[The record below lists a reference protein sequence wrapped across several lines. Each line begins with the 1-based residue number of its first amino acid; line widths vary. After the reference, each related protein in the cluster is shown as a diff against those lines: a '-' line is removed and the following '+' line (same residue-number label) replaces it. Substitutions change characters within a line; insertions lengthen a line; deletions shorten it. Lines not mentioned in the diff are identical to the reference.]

1 MSVINTNLKALITQD
16 ALNINNRHLSTA
28 MERLSTGYRINSA
41 KDDAAGLAIS
51 TRMDTQVRGLSMA
64 IKNAHDGISV
74 IGTAEGAMEEVTNML
89 QRMRELAIQSANDT
103 NSEKDR
109 KYLQDEIDQLVREID
124 RVSETTQFNSINV
137 LDGTYECKIFQIGA
151 NQGQTMNISIGSMS
165 SKVLGVALSN
175 SAATAEYCPPPD
187 PILTGTTAQG
197 TSANPTV
204 VDLEF
209 LNNSGS
215 DAYSMTFKDELSG
228 LTAVITSLSVDLT
241 NTLSKNN
248 FRDTINLAFT
258 TSQTDTTIT
267 GSSQMSSSSTST
279 INLTTTTSYDRTKFS
294 ISVDGGPNVEIDVR
308 SDLLSTSGID
318 TTSVTQTI
326 LVSAIETQLQRL
338 FDSRLSVGT
347 SGGSFTI
354 TDDEGRRLKVTQGA
368 GDGFLFGTD
377 PVNCGALLARET
389 TRNNLSVNWSANI
402 LTLTN
407 SGGGKTTISDYQALN
422 NSQILMNIVDN
433 NQIDGLYDPVLLATS
448 STTNLPTVPSATFTG
463 KIEQTQMS
471 IRFSDKVGDGSSAEY
486 AFKLT
491 NGQGDIYAQFSG
503 SGLDVYKTLSDGSIR
518 ESVLSALSS
527 GVTNLGLTDSSIDI
541 SEWDVA
547 MSGDHL
553 LITNKKGRALAVED
567 FSSSAGYMTATPVNE
582 PGSANILADKNAYY
596 SETRIGLNTSAFGLD
611 YSASGTDRFTFALD
625 GVTNS
630 ANLTV
635 NVNGSAVGGGLVSGD
650 SFAASV
656 QSALRGADIMIR
668 DPNDG
673 SAIATASLTSITVKY
688 DPDTAE
694 LVIRDPAGRAIGFGM
709 DSSANSLCNTG
720 YILSTAFVTGPPNKM
735 YTVDVDSSVA
745 QGDVYNAT
753 TVTLDFSTSD
763 VAFNFQLNGQY
774 LDGSSS
780 STGSALIASNI
791 IDWNAEYPFGSSVL
805 KSKLDALMT
814 ELNSVHPRNVF
825 EYSIFGDQIT
835 FYQRDGGEIILGGY
849 VSSSNNRKLTAE
861 VTPGLDQGEK
871 ITLSFNAH
879 TIASGGTAEGTGA
892 LTTTA
897 TLNVEGDDIYS
908 MKISN
913 GTQSYSFDST
923 IVDISNSK
931 SVATFV
937 QKLEE
942 SLFGSNIN
950 ATMDLD
956 GNIFFTREDGGLI
969 ILQEFTSA
977 AGRQGTWTPNPGQG
991 NSISLTGK
999 GIIESATTN
1008 SLLLSDSSSS
1018 TTKNISMTSSSAIT
1032 TYVPIGDE
1040 AKLSVS
1046 NISISTQKDSEL
1058 AIDAIDYA
1066 LDYVQ
1071 AERSNLGAIQNRLTH
1086 TIDNLS
1092 NIVTNTAASRSKI
1105 RDADYAKET
1114 AELSRTQIIQQAA
1127 TAILAQANQSPQSVL
1142 QLLQ

>member
-28 MERLSTGYRINSA
+28 MERLSTGFRINSA

-89 QRMRELAIQSANDT
+89 QRIRELSIQSANDT
-103 NSEKDR
+103 NSDKDR
-109 KYLQDEIDQLVREID
+109 EYLQDEVNQLIREID
-124 RVSETTQFNSINV
+124 RISETTQFNSMNV
-137 LDGTYECKIFQIGA
+137 LDGTYDCKIFQIGA

-175 SAATAEYCPPPD
+175 SAAAAEYCPPPD
-187 PILTGTTAQG
+187 PLLVGSTAQG
-197 TSANPTV
+197 TSATPTI

-209 LNNSGS
+209 LNTSGS
-215 DAYSMTFKDELSG
+215 DAYTMTFKDELSG

-241 NTLSKNN
+241 NTLSKNS
-248 FRDTINLAFT
+248 FRDTINLAFS

-279 INLTTTTSYDRTKFS
+279 INLTSSTSYDKTKFS
-294 ISVDGGPNVEIDVR
+294 ISIDGGPNVEIDLR
-308 SDLLSTSGID
+308 SDLLSLSGID

-338 FDSRLSVGT
+338 FDSRIAVGT
-347 SGGSFTI
+347 SGGSFKI

-377 PVNCGALLARET
+377 AVNCGALIARET
-389 TRNNLSVNWSANI
+389 TRNNLSVDWSANI

-407 SGGGKTTISDYQALN
+407 SAGGKSIISGYQALN
-422 NSQILMNIVDN
+422 DSQILMNIVDDS
-433 NQIDGLYDPVLLATS
+433 QIEGLYDPILLATIS
-448 STTNLPTVPSATFTG
+448 ETNLPTIPSATFTG
-463 KIEQTQMS
+463 KTEETQMS
-471 IRFSDKVGDGSSAEY
+471 IRFSDQVGNGTSAEY
-486 AFKLT
+486 SFKLT
-491 NGQGDIYAQFSG
+491 NGQGDIYAEFGG
-503 SGLDVYKTLSDGSIR
+503 SGLNVFKSLSSGSIKDTI
-518 ESVLSALSS
+518 VSALSS
-527 GVTNLGLTDSSIDI
+527 GVSNLGITDSSIDI
-541 SEWDVA
+541 SEWDVV

-567 FSSSAGYMTATPVNE
+567 FSSSAGYLTATPVNE

-611 YSASGTDRFTFALD
+611 YSAAGTDRFMFTLD

-630 ANLTV
+630 ANITV
-635 NVNGSAVGGGLVSGD
+635 NVNGSATGGGLVSGET
-650 SFAASV
+650 FAASV
-656 QSALRGADIMIR
+656 QSALRAADIMVR

-673 SAIATASLTSITVKY
+673 SAITAADLSSISVTY
-688 DPDTAE
+688 DADTAE

-709 DSSANSLCNTG
+709 DSSANTLCKTG
-720 YILSTAFVTGPPNKM
+720 LILTTAFVTGPPNKM

-753 TVTLDFSTSD
+753 TVTLDFSTTDIS
-763 VAFNFQLNGQY
+763 FNLQVNGQY

-791 IDWNAEYPFGSSVL
+791 IDWNAEYPFGSSIL
-805 KSKLDALMT
+805 KSKLDELMST
-814 ELNSVHPRNVF
+814 LNSVHPRDVF

-835 FYQRDGGEIILGGY
+835 LYQRDGGEIILGGY
-849 VSSSNNRKLTAE
+849 VTSSNNRKLTAE
-861 VTPGLDQGEK
+861 VTPGIEQGEK

-892 LTTTA
+892 LA
-897 TLNVEGDDIYS
+897 TNAVLNMEGDDIYS
-908 MKISN
+908 MKLSN
-913 GTQSYSFDST
+913 GTDVYSFENT

-931 SVATFV
+931 SVDSFL

-942 SLFGSNIN
+942 SLFGSEIS
-950 ATMDLD
+950 ASMDLD
-956 GNIFFTREDGGLI
+956 GNIFFNRKDGGLI

-977 AGRQGTWTPNPGQG
+977 AGRQGSWTPDPGQG
-991 NSISLTGK
+991 QKITLTGK
-999 GIIESATTN
+999 GIIEPSTTSMLSLTNSSSMATKNLTLTDSSAT
-1008 SLLLSDSSSS
+1008 
-1018 TTKNISMTSSSAIT
+1018 T

-1040 AKLSVS
+1040 AQLAVS

-1058 AIDAIDYA
+1058 AIAAIDYA